1 MSRNKK
7 KLLVVLAFIFL
18 LALCFVLI
26 WGNLMSQYTKQK
38 QQKEAL
44 QQQLLNEE
52 DVELQEQL
60 MKAQAEKAKLL
71 VNDIKA
77 QDVISLLKVQGSIEV
92 SNDKTPDNNPWTDWL
107 INSQISVNVQYTS
120 YFSLDVKNVDFS
132 IQKSSITVQYK
143 KEDIFISAVNVD
155 KLIPSEKRS
164 ILGKQYTPDETSA
177 LILLATQKVKDPSE
191 ASDDLKSKASEQFQA
206 IMNDFAEK
214 FDVKLPIKFEVE

>member
-18 LALCFVLI
+18 LVLCFVLI

-71 VNDIKA
+71 VSDIKA
-77 QDVISLLKVQGSIEV
+77 QEVISLLKVQGSIEV

-177 LILLATQKVKDPSE
+177 LILLATQKVKDSSE